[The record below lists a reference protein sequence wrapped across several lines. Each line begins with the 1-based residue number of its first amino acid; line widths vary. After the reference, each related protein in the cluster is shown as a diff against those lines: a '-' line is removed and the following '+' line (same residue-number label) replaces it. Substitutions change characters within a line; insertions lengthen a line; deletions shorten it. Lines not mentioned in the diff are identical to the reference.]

1 MIFLRWLS
9 VALAAALLIG
19 CGGDGASGRSVVLAI
34 AGCGDAFDSEVG
46 GVVVGVDRVLTVA
59 HAVVQAGAIEV
70 KGPLGAFSGR
80 VVAVDRRT
88 DLALVVV
95 DGMGAEEVLLGAVA
109 QGDTV
114 AVRGGLASGEVEG
127 EVVEVVD
134 IGIEEV
140 LGTNRVERHGL
151 RLRAGLVVGDSGAGV
166 FADGALVG
174 LVFAVNEDGSGTA
187 WATSAREI
195 EALLRG
201 GEATWTCDPDQSR
214 LVSDQP

>member
-1 MIFLRWLS
+1 MFVRWLS
-9 VALAAALLIG
+9 VAIAASLLIG
-19 CGGDGASGRSVVLAI
+19 CGDQHPAGRSLVLAV

-46 GVVVGVDRVLTVA
+46 GVVVGANRVLTVA

-70 KGPLGAFSGR
+70 KGPHGALAGHI
-80 VVAVDRRT
+80 VAVDRRT
-88 DLALVVV
+88 DLALVAV
-95 DGMGAEEVLLGAVA
+95 DGLEADEVVLGAA
-109 QGDTV
+109 APGDRV
-114 AVRGGLASGEVEG
+114 VVRSGLASGDVEG

-134 IGIEEV
+134 IGIEEA

-166 FADGALVG
+166 YRDEALVG
-174 LVFAVNEDGSGTA
+174 LVFAVNEDGSDTA

-195 EALLRG
+195 EALLGG

-214 LVSDQP
+214 LVSGQP